1 MRALPF
7 QQLHGPRA
15 MVKRKGLFFD
25 LRLELKCSPIGCRK
39 ADSYLVV
46 ESIFVRVAIRGRCKT
61 RHQRDLRE
69 LMLLARS
76 RPQRRFHS
84 ALRRQP
90 MRERPRSR
98 SLQQLERLIQIRLA
112 GAVCSFED
120 TQTLYRK

>member
-76 RPQRRFHS
+76 PHS
-84 ALRRQP
+84 ADSIPPSAANRCESVP
-90 MRERPRSR
+90 AAE
-98 SLQQLERLIQIRLA
+98 A
-112 GAVCSFED
+112 CSNWSA
-120 TQTLYRK
+120 